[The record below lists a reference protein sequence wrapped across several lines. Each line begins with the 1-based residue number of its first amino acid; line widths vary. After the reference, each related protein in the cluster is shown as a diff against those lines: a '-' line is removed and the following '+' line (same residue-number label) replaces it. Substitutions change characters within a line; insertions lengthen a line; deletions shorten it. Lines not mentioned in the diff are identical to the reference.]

1 MKSLH
6 TVLLT
11 FLSLISLSQTSF
23 PCDNEWVKTHPIF
36 INEFLPQDSTTMCW
50 IELGNCDSVP
60 YQLENWFIEITGGV
74 DSTGFFI
81 QGDLLINPGEL
92 VAINFYK
99 ELWLENISMQIFND
113 TFGYHTGLVTT
124 SLEINESTGRCDG
137 EPIWQRQVPT
147 IGEINTCQPILT
159 NNIELIGSREMIETK
174 HTNMLGQVVDCLYP
188 GLFTKRVFYSDGT
201 ISAQIIFVPH

>member
-50 IELGNCDSVP
+50 IELGSCDSVP
-60 YQLENWFIEITGGV
+60 HQLENWFIEITGGV

-81 QGDLLINPGEL
+81 QGDLRINPGEL

-99 ELWLENISMQIFND
+99 ELWLENISMQIFDD

-137 EPIWQRQVPT
+137 EPIWQRQIPT
-147 IGEINTCQPILT
+147 IGEINTCQPFIT
-159 NNIELIGSREMIETK
+159 NITKPTVLPNIFKIEYC
-174 HTNMLGQVVDCLYP
+174 NMLGEIIIQQTS
-188 GLFTKRVFYSDGT
+188 GLFVGRIYYIDGT
-201 ISAQIIFVPH
+201 ISIRKIRFP